1 MSWNGTVR
9 CSHCYGTGHNK
20 RGCPD
25 IKRSIKNNP
34 DGWYAQQARERKK
47 TPRKCG
53 WCGETGHNTRTCV
66 NRIGSEDKLAEL
78 QPLLAEHVGHVLSL
92 VGLGRG
98 AVVRKED
105 HNGKPLIGVVLGAYL
120 RTGKLWKPDSVTQH
134 NEPSIN
140 VRWHNGESD
149 SLWIP
154 NGVFKSKEST
164 LTKVFGFKTAHQ
176 TKSWGYNYTKLLSE
190 SNEDLVVET
199 SCVLQEGQRVKDIEE
214 WITALTESV
223 KKCEDYKKSVKN
235 P

>member
-9 CSHCYGTGHNK
+9 CSHCYGTGHYK

-105 HNGKPLIGVVLGAYL
+105 HNGKPLNGVVLGAYL

-235 P
+235 A

>member
-34 DGWYAQQARERKK
+34 EGWYAQQARERKK

-176 TKSWGYNYTKLLSE
+176 TKSWGYNYTKLVSE

-235 P
+235 A